1 MSQYIWRTL
10 YLFIL
15 INPNYTTGAVITSNR
30 ISKRLGAYFSTFGGN
45 PVSCAIGLAVLDVI
59 KNENLMSSARNVGQM
74 LREQLNTLKVCILG
88 LVYNWELLIKSVTLL
103 KLG

>member
-1 MSQYIWRTL
+1 MLNEFSVAN
-10 YLFIL
+10 FNF
-15 INPNYTTGAVITSNR
+15 NPNYSTGAVITSNR

-88 LVYNWELLIKSVTLL
+88 LVTIHSSKYYGTYQT
-103 KLG
+103 